1 MAKSKQF
8 HKQTNHEGMS
18 HRIFDDVIDVA
29 STLFRNRKEAGAERL
44 RLLAESTRDYAAS
57 MTDLPTL
64 QRQAQLASENIGNF
78 AEYVLNTDIKHMVN
92 DATVL
97 ARRRPLFTLG
107 VAAAAGLA
115 ATRLVATSSMPTAP
129 TVRRRSKKATKLN
142 GVARR
147 AMNASG
153 HAHT

>member
-1 MAKSKQF
+1 MAKSKRF
-8 HKQTNHEGMS
+8 HKKANYEGKS

-92 DATVL
+92 DAAVL

-115 ATRLVATSSMPTAP
+115 ATRWVATSAMATAP

-142 GVARR
+142 GVGRG

-153 HAHT
+153 HAHA